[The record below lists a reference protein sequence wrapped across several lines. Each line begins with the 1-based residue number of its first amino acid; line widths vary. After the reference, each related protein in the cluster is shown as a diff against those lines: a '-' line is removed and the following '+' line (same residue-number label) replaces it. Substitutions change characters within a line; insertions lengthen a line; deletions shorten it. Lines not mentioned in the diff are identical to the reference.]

1 MIVDGNA
8 ELLKVSNI
16 DHRLETP
23 EVHHASITAPSR
35 HLSVTESIVALPPYQ
50 GKRQM
55 LNRSVPSFFHGKAT
69 SERPFCADC
78 ESPMILSRL
87 EPDKPGFDLR
97 TYACLMCAA
106 TESIVV
112 AVS

>member
-1 MIVDGNA
+1 MHDG
-8 ELLKVSNI
+8 
-16 DHRLETP
+16 T
-23 EVHHASITAPSR
+23 ITALFR
-35 HLSVTESIVALPPYQ
+35 HLSVTESIALPP
-50 GKRQM
+50 KPRETPM

-112 AVS
+112 AIS

>member
-1 MIVDGNA
+1 MHDGA
-8 ELLKVSNI
+8 I
-16 DHRLETP
+16 
-23 EVHHASITAPSR
+23 IAPSR
-35 HLSVTESIVALPPYQ
+35 HLSVTESIALPPITK
-50 GKRQM
+50 GNANAKSF
-55 LNRSVPSFFHGKAT
+55 RSIVFPWQSY

-97 TYACLMCAA
+97 TYTCLMCAA